1 MQVADNSQSIPCL
14 SHFCRAMQMLLCSVQ
29 MIFTTKAIFFLLLV
43 HMFALLMYNFSG
55 MCVTG
60 VNFSSYSLTPSE
72 TLDESFRPISKYV
85 ISGLPEPRT
94 AAPQLP

>member
-1 MQVADNSQSIPCL
+1 MI
-14 SHFCRAMQMLLCSVQ
+14 LCSVQ

-60 VNFSSYSLTPSE
+60 VNFCSYSLTPSE
-72 TLDESFRPISKYV
+72 TLDEFFRPTARLV
-85 ISGLPEPRT
+85 VSGLLEPRT
-94 AAPQLP
+94 LAPQLPY